1 MNPTFSQRLQS
12 FFTKEQLTRKRVWM
26 PVLGAIIIGGYFFFR
41 TPAIVKNEY
50 TTVARKTFTDSVQG
64 SGTVSTEKQV
74 SLTALSSGQ
83 VTSVLVTPGQRVKK
97 GQVLVRIDA
106 RDQSIALQQAR
117 NELASAKLSLA
128 SSTTDASLI
137 KKQQNT
143 TVKNSYR
150 SLLNAGIA
158 VTKVGDYQGTDG
170 PTVSGSYNCD
180 KEGAYSLTSYSSTGG
195 ISIRATGLETASV
208 YLSDIPRPLGICGL
222 FLAIPKGTTVTANGT
237 WEIQIPNK
245 QSSAYTE
252 ALNSYESAQQ
262 SAEKAIADATQA
274 VDTNTLAVQKAMTS
288 VQSAQYT
295 LDKTAVVA
303 PFDGQI
309 GTVPAQIGQ
318 QISTGGA
325 VATLVTDGKVA
336 DITLNEVDIAQVVA
350 GQKVAL
356 SFDAVDGLTLQ
367 GTVGEIDTVG
377 STTQNVVTFKVRVL
391 FTEDDVRVKPGMTVT
406 ATITTK
412 EKENVIVVP
421 SGVVKKNSRGS
432 YVEVKDMA
440 QAKDVTVK
448 IPVTTGDTTD
458 TETEITEG
466 LNGGEQVLVRT
477 ITTTKSSA
485 SASNAGA
492 RSGSAGT
499 GGSGTGNTSGSRGS
513 RSPFGSFGGGRR

>member
-1 MNPTFSQRLQS
+1 MNPTLSQRIQS

-41 TPAIVKNEY
+41 TPAVTKNEY
-50 TTVARKTFTDSVQG
+50 TTVVRKTFTDSVQG
-64 SGTVSTEKQV
+64 SGTVSTQKQV

-83 VTSVLVTPGQRVKK
+83 VTAVLVTPGQRVKK
-97 GQVLVRIDA
+97 GQVVARIDA

-128 SSTTDASLI
+128 SSTTDAALI

-170 PTVSGSYNCD
+170 PTVSGSYTCD
-180 KEGAYSLTSYSSTGG
+180 KEGSYLLTSYSSTGG
-195 ISIRATGLETASV
+195 ISIRTTGLENASV
-208 YLSDIPRPLGICGL
+208 FISDIPRPLGSCGL

-252 ALNSYESAQQ
+252 ALNNYESAQQ
-262 SAEKAIADATQA
+262 SAEKAITDAQQS
-274 VDTNTLAVQKAMTS
+274 VDTNTIAVQKAVTS
-288 VQSAQYT
+288 LQSAQYT
-295 LDKTAVVA
+295 LDKTAVIA

-309 GTVPAQIGQ
+309 GTVPAQVGQ
-318 QISTGGA
+318 QISSGGA

-336 DITLNEVDIAQVVA
+336 DITLNEVDIAQVVV

-356 SFDAVDGLTLQ
+356 TFDAVDGLTLQ

-391 FTEDDVRVKPGMTVT
+391 FTEDDPRVKSGMTVT

-412 EKENVIVVP
+412 EKENAIVVP
-421 SGVVKKNSRGS
+421 SGVVKKNSRGA

-448 IPVTTGDTTD
+448 IPVTIGDTTD

-477 ITTTKSSA
+477 VTTTA
-485 SASNAGA
+485 STAAASGSKNAGTRTGSGGA
-492 RSGSAGT
+492 GGNGSGGRSGG
-499 GGSGTGNTSGSRGS
+499 
-513 RSPFGSFGGGRR
+513 SPFGSFGGGRR